1 MQSKQVNYAYL
12 NWKHHNILDHIISNS
27 FLKLLLLGDN
37 LQKVSPDDFFTKFP
51 IGFVFMWSSVN
62 FVEEFLDVPN
72 GGILVSPYNM
82 KYYFGL
88 F

>member
-51 IGFVFMWSSVN
+51 IGFVFM
-62 FVEEFLDVPN
+62 
-72 GGILVSPYNM
+72 
-82 KYYFGL
+82 
-88 F
+88 